1 MRVGDA
7 ERSNHRDTLIG
18 NPTKDLCGIVTHA
31 SHITRHASHMIL
43 PGRGGYVAQTSKEV
57 KPVEEM
63 NAPE

>member
-31 SHITRHASHMIL
+31 SHITRHTSRKLCGSDIQ
-43 PGRGGYVAQTSKEV
+43 GSKTCRGNERARVS
-57 KPVEEM
+57 EE
-63 NAPE
+63 